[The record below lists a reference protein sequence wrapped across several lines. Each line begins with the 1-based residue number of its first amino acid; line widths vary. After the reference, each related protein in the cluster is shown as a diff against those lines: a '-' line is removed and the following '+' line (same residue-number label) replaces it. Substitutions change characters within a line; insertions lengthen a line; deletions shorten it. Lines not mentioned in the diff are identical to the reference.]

1 MVAELIG
8 VGKDYLYGNSM
19 DESFQFFAGELAAL
33 GIDLNFESTVG
44 DSKPR
49 LQKSAAHALERSD
62 ILIVLGGIGSGENDI
77 TKEVLVE
84 GISGMLTPHQE
95 SLNRIKEFYR
105 KRGQEMPLECVKEAM
120 LPDGAHVFANSV
132 GTSPGCAIS
141 AGRQTILMLPSNPDE
156 LVPMLLSGAYHYLA
170 GFSSMAI
177 TMRDFYVTGKAPDEV
192 AAELQ
197 DLLSGSNPV
206 VALYPRGGELLVRVT
221 ARAKTQGQSAKL
233 CAPIAKEI
241 KSRLGRSV
249 RSATSAEV
257 AATQVSSI
265 ASSSPA
271 PPKKL
276 KWWQRIFPTRGDDGR
291 DIARK
296 SILILSSLVLMSSL
310 GYIGWEFYQSS
321 ANQSLVDSMEGMLG
335 EVINRPEGYPGD
347 YLAKFVP
354 WWEINQDVAGRIEI
368 TGTPLKYAIV
378 QAKDN
383 DFYLRRNF
391 YKKDDKHGVPYIDF
405 RVNQKKEST
414 NTIIYGHNMKD
425 GQIFGELMNYK
436 GLDYYKKHPVI
447 KYDSVYREGEYKI
460 ISVFV
465 TNIYERDGAVWP
477 YHDFIDG
484 DAAAFDNYVQQA
496 VARSLINTTVDVK
509 PGDKL
514 LTLSTCSYEFKD
526 ARTVVVAR
534 KVREGESAKVDTDG
548 AKMNPNPVMPG
559 AYWAP
564 SSSAP
569 PVSSSSAAT
578 SREEESSEDESSE
591 ESSEEEPSEEESSSM
606 SSEESSSK
614 PGSSKP
620 DSSSSASSSKPPRP
634 SSSSEEE
641 PSEEESSEDERIEEE
656 SSEEEPSSSSEDS
669 REEEEP
675 PPENANAPIAQSD
688 TVSVDGNS
696 MEAFDAVCG
705 IVMNETGGTY
715 QPEAIKAQAVAV
727 YSRLVARNGFVSGMG
742 TRTPSSTVKSAVREV
757 WGQTVQSGSKTVDTY
772 FYSTSAGMTNTAK
785 EVWGGSLVGHND
797 NVDSHWDESSR
808 YYGFETRMSKDTVID
823 KVYDKMDVDLS
834 TVPEEEW
841 FEVKTTTGG
850 GYNEKM
856 TVGGQKST
864 NGRYLRE
871 SVLGLKSA
879 CFEWDFSGN
888 DVIFT
893 TYGYGHGVGMSQNG
907 ANEMAKEGSSY
918 KEILEHYYPGCRV
931 R

>member
-19 DESFQFFAGELAAL
+19 DESFQFFVGELAAL

-44 DSKPR
+44 TSKPR

-62 ILIVLGGIGSGENDI
+62 ILIVLGGIGSGEDDI

-84 GISGMLTPHQE
+84 GIGGMLTPHQE
-95 SLNRIKEFYR
+95 SLARIKEHYR
-105 KRGQEMPLECVKEAM
+105 GRGQEMPLECVKEAM
-120 LPDGAHVFANSV
+120 MPDGAHVFANSV
-132 GTSPGCAIS
+132 GTSPGCAVS

-170 GFSSMAI
+170 GFSPMAI
-177 TMRDFYVTGKAPDEV
+177 AMRDFYVTGKAPQEV
-192 AAELQ
+192 AADLQ
-197 DLLSGSNPV
+197 DLLRGSNPV
-206 VALYPRGGELLVRVT
+206 VALYPQGGELLVRVT
-221 ARAKTQGQSAKL
+221 ARAKTQGQAAKL
-233 CAPIAKEI
+233 CAPVVKDI
-241 KSRLGRSV
+241 KSRLGRNV

-265 ASSSPA
+265 ASSSPQ
-271 PPKKL
+271 PPRKL
-276 KWWQRIFPTRGDDGR
+276 KWWQHIFPTKGDDGR

-296 SILILSSLVLMSSL
+296 SILLLSSLVLVGSL
-310 GYIGWEFYQSS
+310 GYIGWEFYQSH
-321 ANQSLVDSMEGMLG
+321 ANQGLVDSMEGMLG
-335 EVINRPEGYPGD
+335 EVIDRPAGYPED
-347 YLAKFVP
+347 YLTKFVP
-354 WWEINQDVAGRIEI
+354 WWEINPDVAGRIEI

-391 YKKDDKHGVPYIDF
+391 YKKDDKHGVPYIDS
-405 RVNQKKEST
+405 RVDQKKEST
-414 NTIIYGHNMKD
+414 NTVIYGHNMKD

-447 KYDSVYREGEYKI
+447 QYDSVYREGEYKI

-484 DAAAFDNYVQQA
+484 DDAALDNYVQQA
-496 VARSLINTTVDVK
+496 VARSLISTTVDVK

-534 KVREGESAKVDTDG
+534 KVREGESAKVDTTG
-548 AKMNPNPVMPG
+548 AKMNPNPLMPG
-559 AYWAP
+559 AYWAGP

-569 PVSSSSAAT
+569 PASSSSAAT
-578 SREEESSEDESSE
+578 SLEEVSSEDESSE
-591 ESSEEEPSEEESSSM
+591 EESSSEESSAEESSSS

-614 PGSSKP
+614 P
-620 DSSSSASSSKPPRP
+620 SSSSSSSSSKPPRP

-641 PSEEESSEDERIEEE
+641 PSEEESSEEEE
-656 SSEEEPSSSSEDS
+656 PSEEEPSEEESSSSSRDPSSEEEP
-669 REEEEP
+669 P
-675 PPENANAPIAQSD
+675 PPKNDGGPIEQTE

-705 IVMNETGGTY
+705 VVMNETGGTY
-715 QPEAIKAQAVAV
+715 QTAAIQAQAVAV
-727 YSRLVARNGFVSGMG
+727 YSRLVARNGSLSGMG
-742 TRTPSSTVKSAVREV
+742 TRSPSNTVKNAVREV
-757 WGQTVQSGSKTVDTY
+757 WGKTVQSGGKTVDTY

-785 EVWGGSLVGHND
+785 EVWGGSLVGHNE
-797 NVDSHWDESSR
+797 NVDSHWDEDSR

-834 TVPEEEW
+834 EVPEEEW
-841 FEVKTTTGG
+841 FEVNSTTGG

-879 CFEWDFSGN
+879 CFEWDFSSN

-918 KEILEHYYPGCRV
+918 KEILEHYYPGCKV